1 MEYIYISVIR
11 ISYRD
16 KFWLRFD
23 LRKLRMKIDTT
34 ITKSVKLNKQTK
46 TSDSTKAKQN
56 KSINIIFIKCK
67 IDLTLKW
74 TKKKKKIKTLRIK
87 QK

>member
-1 MEYIYISVIR
+1 
-11 ISYRD
+11 
-16 KFWLRFD
+16 
-23 LRKLRMKIDTT
+23 MKIDTT
-34 ITKSVKLNKQTK
+34 ITKSVNLNKQTK

-74 TKKKKKIKTLRIK
+74 TKKEKKIKTLRIK